1 MNELVS
7 HIEFLLH
14 DHNCVIIPGF
24 GGFVVNTTPARR
36 DGIATFFPPS
46 CELVFNRDLTH
57 NDGLLAQSYMKSEE
71 IPFEAAMTKIELAV
85 EELKHRLRDDRQVVL
100 GELGQFIM
108 NDDKRF
114 IYKPSH
120 FVQPAFF
127 GLTKAALKPLIQM
140 QSPAV
145 KVSTGEQR
153 QPRYRSVGIASAAAS
168 ILLLMMFLLP
178 VGDRTIVRQSAQIL
192 SESDLFGSSPFQ
204 RNVTAENTSEGVAT
218 NATDATDATEVA
230 EMTTTD
236 DNIQPELTAQ
246 TPLAVAAA
254 DEDQPRYYI
263 IVGVYKVKEVA
274 EKMMENLL
282 KDGFSDRGWMRRP
295 GRIDVYA
302 RSFAE
307 KEDAVSTLRKIHKE
321 FPDYRDAWILKR

>member
-1 MNELVS
+1 
-7 HIEFLLH
+7 
-14 DHNCVIIPGF
+14 
-24 GGFVVNTTPARR
+24 
-36 DGIATFFPPS
+36 
-46 CELVFNRDLTH
+46 
-57 NDGLLAQSYMKSEE
+57 
-71 IPFEAAMTKIELAV
+71 
-85 EELKHRLRDDRQVVL
+85 
-100 GELGQFIM
+100 
-108 NDDKRF
+108 
-114 IYKPSH
+114 
-120 FVQPAFF
+120 
-127 GLTKAALKPLIQM
+127 
-140 QSPAV
+140 
-145 KVSTGEQR
+145 
-153 QPRYRSVGIASAAAS
+153 
-168 ILLLMMFLLP
+168 
-178 VGDRTIVRQSAQIL
+178 
-192 SESDLFGSSPFQ
+192 
-204 RNVTAENTSEGVAT
+204 
-218 NATDATDATEVA
+218 
-230 EMTTTD
+230 MTTTD

>member
-1 MNELVS
+1 MKVFNQMNELVS

-24 GGFVVNTTPARR
+24 GGFVVNTSPARR
-36 DGIATFFPPS
+36 DGISTFFPPS

-85 EELKHRLRDDRQVVL
+85 EELKRRLRDDRQVVL
-100 GELGQFIM
+100 GDLGQFIM

-114 IYKPSH
+114 VYKPSH
-120 FVQPAFF
+120 FVQPVFF
-127 GLTKAALKPLIQM
+127 GLSKAALKPLIQM
-140 QSPAV
+140 QSHAV
-145 KVSTGEQR
+145 KVSPKEER
-153 QPRYRSVGIASAAAS
+153 QPRYRSIGIAAAAAS

-192 SESDLFGSSPFQ
+192 SETDLFGSPFQ
-204 RNVTAENTSEGVAT
+204 RNITGGNVSEGVVA
-218 NATDATDATEVA
+218 EVA
-230 EMTTTD
+230 VVSTTE
-236 DNIQPELTAQ
+236 NIQPELAAQ
-246 TPLAVAAA
+246 TPVAVAAA

-274 EKMMENLL
+274 EKMMANLL
-282 KDGFSDRGWMRRP
+282 ENGFSDRGWMIRP

-302 RSFAE
+302 LSFADR
-307 KEDAVSTLRKIHKE
+307 EDAQSTLRKIHKE
-321 FPDYRDAWILKR
+321 YPDYRDAWILKR